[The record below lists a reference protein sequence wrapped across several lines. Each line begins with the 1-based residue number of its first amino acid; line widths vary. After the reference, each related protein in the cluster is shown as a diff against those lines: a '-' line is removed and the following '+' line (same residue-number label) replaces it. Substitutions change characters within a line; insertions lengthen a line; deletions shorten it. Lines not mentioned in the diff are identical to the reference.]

1 MSTPSSPLLHIRPQP
16 GDQQINFWWAA
27 PTTGPITSYLL
38 ECSAAS
44 ISNIYDANTSNVII
58 SSLTNGTKYTF
69 TIAASNANG
78 LGPAAT
84 YRSVA
89 PGFRPDPPTNVIA
102 RPIGPSDAY
111 VEWVAPVYNG
121 GVSVDW
127 YTIQAVSDSDPIIQ
141 YSAHSYDLNRN
152 IHGLNSNSAYTF

>member
-1 MSTPSSPLLHIRPQP
+1 MQNLSRTYVSPIRPLLQIRPQP
-16 GDQQINFWWAA
+16 GDQQITFWWVE
-27 PTTGPITSYLL
+27 PTTGPVTSYLL

-44 ISNIYDANTSNVII
+44 ISNTYSDTTSNVII

-89 PGFRPDPPTNVIA
+89 PGFRPGAPT
-102 RPIGPSDAY
+102 D
-111 VEWVAPVYNG
+111 VAAKK
-121 GVSVDW
+121 
-127 YTIQAVSDSDPIIQ
+127 T
-141 YSAHSYDLNRN
+141 
-152 IHGLNSNSAYTF
+152 